1 LSAAFQPDKENNVSD
16 SKLDKRTVLDT
27 FDDVTLF
34 RFHHSV
40 SEQDI
45 ISSLPRLRLMHLPLG
60 GTRLCTEDTFSLS
73 AYGLPWE
80 VALYGAAIGE
90 TICAVFPY
98 RDQARNLPAVW
109 IIEPALFNDTAE
121 AKVHAA
127 LARLAVKKDASIP
140 FLPSGYEAPFLSAPD
155 GEPLEPTFANLAD
168 AFFGAMTLHEGT
180 TDAEL
185 AAACMKTNIALNIS
199 SLPQDKLDVLH
210 TVRGSVTSTARVI
223 LLRNLEVAEHLVFP
237 NAEIVLAPRL
247 TNING
252 SLIARAATY
261 IDMRALSAICGD
273 VKLNS
278 LAYADFENLGVARGD
293 INLPAAKGIGFPIL
307 TRFTGKLT
315 APAAA
320 AVNMPVLANTNRVPI
335 GYVPPEPDKDDFVDA
350 VLGRSSAQ
358 PVSAN
363 AA

>member
-1 LSAAFQPDKENNVSD
+1 MSD

-45 ISSLPRLRLMHLPLG
+45 ISSLPRLRIMHLPLG

-73 AYGLPWE
+73 AYGLPST
-80 VALYGAAIGE
+80 VHLYGATIGN

-98 RDQARNLPAVW
+98 RNEARNLPAVW

-127 LARLAVKKDASIP
+127 LARLAAKKDASIP
-140 FLPSGYEAPFLSAPD
+140 FVPSGFNAPFLSAPD

-168 AFFGAMTLHEGT
+168 AFFGAMTLHQGA

-185 AAACMKTNIALNIS
+185 AAACMKPNIALNIS

-247 TNING
+247 TTING
-252 SLIARAATY
+252 SLTARAATY
-261 IDMRALSAICGD
+261 IDVRALSAVYGGLD
-273 VKLNS
+273 LQA
-278 LAYADFENLGVARGD
+278 LAYADLENLGRVTGN
-293 INLPAAKGIGFPIL
+293 INLPAAKGIGFPTL

-315 APAAA
+315 TPSAA
-320 AVNMPVLANTNRVPI
+320 AVNMPVLANTNKMPI
-335 GYVPPEPDKDDFVDA
+335 GYVPPEPGESELIDA
-350 VLGRSSAQ
+350 MLDRSSAQ

>member
-1 LSAAFQPDKENNVSD
+1 MSD

-73 AYGLPWE
+73 AYGLPWT
-80 VALYGAAIGE
+80 VHLYGAAIGD

-98 RDQARNLPAVW
+98 RNEAANLPALW
-109 IIEPALFNDTAE
+109 IIEHALFNNTAE

-127 LARLAVKKDASIP
+127 LARLATKKDASIP
-140 FLPSGYEAPFLSAPD
+140 FIPSGFNTPFLSAPD
-155 GEPLEPTFANLAD
+155 GSLLEPSIANLAD
-168 AFFGAMTLHEGT
+168 AFFGLITL
-180 TDAEL
+180 DADTSDSDI
-185 AAACMKTNIALNIS
+185 AAACNAPNITLDIS
-199 SLPQDKLDVLH
+199 SLPQDKLDTIH
-210 TVRGSVTSTARVI
+210 TVNGNLTSTGRVV
-223 LLRNLEVAEHLVFP
+223 LLRNLEIAEHLAFP
-237 NAEIVLAPRL
+237 NAEIILAPRL
-247 TNING
+247 NTLTG

-261 IDMRALSAICGD
+261 VDMRTLSAIFGGLD
-273 VKLNS
+273 LQA
-278 LAYADFENLGVARGD
+278 LAYADFENLGLAAGD
-293 INLPAAKGIGFPIL
+293 INLPAARGIGFPTL

-315 APAAA
+315 TPSAA
-320 AVNMPVLANTNRVPI
+320 AVNMPVLANTNKMPV
-335 GYVPPEPDKDDFVDA
+335 GYVPPEPGESELIDA
-350 VLGRSSAQ
+350 MLDRSSAR